1 MGVINGGKFTNRVYR
16 GKKIPDGSG
25 SEVQKDFF
33 WVWGLLSMRM
43 GGRLKKSTVRWKGFI

>member
-33 WVWGLLSMRM
+33 WVWGILSMRM